1 MAADV
6 GGAPPPP
13 LARLR
18 RTWPQRLLISFNILL
33 IMGCLASATGIGYFY
48 YRFGQLPRI
57 DLGNVITPD
66 APPGEPQN
74 FLLVGSDTRA
84 FVDSDSDAKSFGSS
98 SKTGGQRSD
107 TIILVRVDPKSKR
120 AAMVSFPR
128 DLWIPIA
135 PDGHTQRINTAF
147 EQGPDQLI
155 ETIKRNWNVP
165 IHHYIQVDF
174 KSFQGLVDAVGG
186 VQIYLPGAVRDKVTG
201 LNITDT
207 GCVLFHGDQALA
219 YVRSR
224 HFQYQENGKW
234 HSDPR
239 GDLGRIER
247 QQDFIRRSL
256 RKALSR
262 GLTSPS
268 KLNRLV
274 NVGIKNVTVDS
285 GLSARDIVNLGKQF
299 KSLSP
304 DTLAQ
309 YQLPVVNARR
319 GAAAVVV
326 VQPKDQARVDEIMQV
341 FRGVPPAPSAP
352 VDPSA
357 VKVQVLNGS
366 GRSGEASSASGALQT
381 AGFQL
386 GAPGDTQRTTRTV
399 ILYGSGQLAKAQ
411 LVERY
416 LDAGATLQESSSL
429 QGVDV
434 RVLTGSD
441 FTGIL
446 AQPRPAT
453 DTTSTTAPLAPTT
466 TAPPAPDC

>member
-1 MAADV
+1 MAAATHDDV
-6 GGAPPPP
+6 AP
-13 LARLR
+13 RLR

-33 IMGCLASATGIGYFY
+33 IMGCVAGAAGIGYFY
-48 YRFGQLPRI
+48 YQFGQLPRI
-57 DLGNVITPD
+57 SFGPHVLAED
-66 APPGEPQN
+66 PPGEPQN

-84 FVDSDSDAKSFGSS
+84 FVDNPDEQKSFGDE

-107 TIILVRVDPKSKR
+107 TIILVRVDPVAKR

-135 PDGHTQRINTAF
+135 PDGHKQRINTAF
-147 EQGPDQLI
+147 ENGPEQLI
-155 ETIKRNWNVP
+155 ETIKLNWNVP

-174 KSFQGLVDAVGG
+174 ASFQGLVDAVGG
-186 VQIYLPGAVRDKVTG
+186 VQLYLPGAVRDKVTG

-224 HFQYQENGKW
+224 HFQYQENGRW

-247 QQDFIRRSL
+247 QQDFIRRAL

-262 GLTSPS
+262 GLTNPS

-274 NVGIKNVTVDS
+274 NVGIDNVTVDQS
-285 GLSARDIVNLGKQF
+285 LSARDIVNLGKQF
-299 KSLSP
+299 KSLAP

-309 YQLPVVNARR
+309 FQLPVVNARR

-326 VQPKDQARVDEIMQV
+326 VQEKDQPRVEEIMQI
-341 FRGVPPAPSAP
+341 FRGVQPQASAP

-366 GRSGEASSASGALQT
+366 GRSGEASSASEALQG

-386 GAPGDTQRTTRTV
+386 GSPGDGRRTARST
-399 ILYGSGQLAKAQ
+399 IFYGSGQLAKAQ

-416 LDAGATLQESSSL
+416 LAAGAELVESPSL

-434 RVLTGSD
+434 RLVTGSD
-441 FTGIL
+441 FTGVL
-446 AQPRPAT
+446 DAPRPPDAT
-453 DTTSTTAPLAPTT
+453 SSTTLPAAPTT

>member
-1 MAADV
+1 MSDAVGAAPV
-6 GGAPPPP
+6 PGS
-13 LARLR
+13 RLR

-33 IMGCLASATGIGYFY
+33 IVGCLASATGIGYFY

-57 DLGNVITPD
+57 NLPQLTKD

-84 FVDSDSDAKSFGSS
+84 FVDNPDEAKSFGSS
-98 SKTGGQRSD
+98 GSTGGQRSD
-107 TIILVRVDPKSKR
+107 TIILVRVDPKTHR

-135 PDGHTQRINTAF
+135 PDGHNQRINTAF
-147 EQGPDQLI
+147 EHGPEQLI
-155 ETIKRNWNVP
+155 DTIKLNWNIP

-174 KSFQGLVDAVGG
+174 ASFQGLVDAVGG
-186 VQIYLPGAVRDKVTG
+186 VQIYLPGAVRDRVTG

-224 HFQYQENGKW
+224 HFQYQENGRW
-234 HSDPR
+234 VSDGR

-247 QQDFIRRSL
+247 QQDFIRRAL

-274 NVGIKNVTVDS
+274 NVGIDNVTVDD

-299 KSLSP
+299 KSLAP

-309 YQLPVVNARR
+309 FQLPVVNARR
-319 GAAAVVV
+319 GAASVVV
-326 VQPKDQARVDEIMQV
+326 VLDKDKPRVEEIMQV
-341 FRGVPPAPSAP
+341 FRGVQPQASAP

-366 GRSGEASSASGALQT
+366 GRSGEASSTTNALLG

-386 GAPGDTQRTTRTV
+386 GSPGDGRSTSRTT

-411 LVERY
+411 LLERY
-416 LDAGATLQESSSL
+416 LVAGASLQESPDL

-434 RVLTGSD
+434 RLLTGGD
-441 FTGIL
+441 FDGVL
-446 AQPRPAT
+446 EQPRDASAAPP
-453 DTTSTTAPLAPTT
+453 TTLPVTTT
-466 TAPPAPDC
+466 TAPPSPDC